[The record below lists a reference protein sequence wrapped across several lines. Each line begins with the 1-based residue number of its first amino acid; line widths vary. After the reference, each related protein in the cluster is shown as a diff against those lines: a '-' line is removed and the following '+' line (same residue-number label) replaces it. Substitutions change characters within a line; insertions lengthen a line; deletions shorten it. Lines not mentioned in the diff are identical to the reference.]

1 MSAPPPPK
9 RPGRNSIQ
17 VVQALY
23 DYDKQNPDELSFKE
37 GNILYVLNKDDPNW
51 WKCKANNMEGLVP
64 ANYVEEATSVMDNPL
79 HEAAKR
85 GNLSFL
91 KELINTGISVNG
103 LDKAGNSPIHWSAR
117 NGHIDCINELL
128 KANPVLNQQNKLGD
142 TPLHCAA
149 WVNNFNS
156 NNNKK
161 NLNNNKSKNN
171 SGYADIAKLLLEHGV
186 DPNVTNRMGHTALEL
201 AKNDETAAVIMEY
214 QGAFADDEYEGVDT
228 DEEAD

>member
-1 MSAPPPPK
+1 MAAPPPPK

-23 DYDKQNPDELSFKE
+23 DYEMRNPDELSFKE

-85 GNLSFL
+85 GNISFL
-91 KELINTGISVNG
+91 KELISTGISVNG

-117 NGHIDCINELL
+117 NGHVECIMELL
-128 KANPVLNQQNKLGD
+128 KAKPVLNQQNKLGD

-149 WVNNFNS
+149 W
-156 NNNKK
+156 
-161 NLNNNKSKNN
+161 
-171 SGYADIAKLLLEHGV
+171 GGHAEIAKLLLEHGV
-186 DPNVTNRMGHTALEL
+186 DPTLVNKAGDTALDL

-214 QGAFADDEYEGVDT
+214 QGDYADEEYEGVDT
-228 DEEAD
+228 DEEED

>member
-23 DYDKQNPDELSFKE
+23 DYEKRNPDELSFKE

-51 WKCKANNMEGLVP
+51 WKCRANNVEGLVP

-85 GNLSFL
+85 GNISFL
-91 KELINTGISVNG
+91 KELIRTGISVNG
-103 LDKAGNSPIHWSAR
+103 LDKALNSPIHWAAR
-117 NGHIDCINELL
+117 NGHVDCIVELL
-128 KANPVLNQQNKLGD
+128 NANPVLNQQNKLGD

-149 WVNNFNS
+149 W
-156 NNNKK
+156 
-161 NLNNNKSKNN
+161 
-171 SGYADIAKLLLEHGV
+171 GGHAEIAKLLLEHGV
-186 DPNVTNRMGHTALEL
+186 DPSIKNKDGSTALDL
-201 AKNDETAAVIMEY
+201 AKNDETAAAIMEF
-214 QGAFADDEYEGVDT
+214 QGAFVEENYEGVDT
-228 DEEAD
+228 DEEDDE

>member
-1 MSAPPPPK
+1 MAAPAPPK
-9 RPGRNSIQ
+9 RPGRNSVQ

-51 WKCKANNMEGLVP
+51 WKCRANNVEGLVP

-85 GNLSFL
+85 GNISFL
-91 KELINTGISVNG
+91 KELISTGISVNG

-117 NGHIDCINELL
+117 NGHLDCIVELL
-128 KANPVLNQQNKLGD
+128 NANPVLNQQNKLGD

-149 WVNNFNS
+149 WGGNPE
-156 NNNKK
+156 
-161 NLNNNKSKNN
+161 
-171 SGYADIAKLLLEHGV
+171 IAKLLLEHGV
-186 DPNVTNRMGHTALEL
+186 DPNVLNKEGQTALDL

-214 QGAFADDEYEGVDT
+214 LDDYADEEYEGVDT
-228 DEEAD
+228 DEEDDE